1 MAIFDKD
8 RLSDLL
14 QDDLTLRSVEESI
27 YSVFPTNEHGNEY
40 DSQFGFFYDLIA
52 CNPIYNRL
60 IWGYPINVFRK
71 MAKDALYSSSKGCV
85 LDLACGSLAFT
96 VNIYAQYND
105 RPVVLM
111 DQSLKMLKM
120 AKTRLIKAKGSVP
133 ENIIFLHSD
142 ALHLP
147 FKQNTFDTVI
157 SQNLLHCLQETLPLL
172 DQLQNVLTKNG
183 MAYFSTLVKSRR
195 WADKYLQGLANSG
208 KLVSRTVN
216 DHRKYFNRLDFVT
229 IYETIG
235 SLLLIQCRNKD
246 DAV

>member
-8 RLSDLL
+8 SLCDVL
-14 QDDLTLRSVEESI
+14 QDDLTLRSVEDRI
-27 YSVFPTNEHGNEY
+27 YSVFSTDEYGNEY

-60 IWGYPINVFRK
+60 IWGYPINVFRN
-71 MAKDALYSSSKGCV
+71 MAKEALYSSCDGCV

-105 RPVVLM
+105 RPVILM

-120 AKTRLIKAKGSVP
+120 AKDRLIKAKGNVP

-147 FKQNTFDTVI
+147 FRQDTFDTVI
-157 SQNLLHCLQETLPLL
+157 SQNLLHCLQDTVPLL
-172 DQLQNVLTKNG
+172 EQLQNVLTKNG
-183 MAYFSTLVKSRR
+183 MAYFSTLVKKHR
-195 WADKYLQGLANSG
+195 WADKYLQGLANSD

-216 DHRKYFNRLDFVT
+216 DHRKNFNQLDFVT
-229 IYETIG
+229 TYETIG
-235 SLLLIQCRNKD
+235 SLLLIQCKK
-246 DAV
+246 

>member
-8 RLSDLL
+8 SLCDVL
-14 QDDLTLRSVEESI
+14 QDDLTLRSVEDRI
-27 YSVFPTNEHGNEY
+27 YSVFSTDEYGNEY

-60 IWGYPINVFRK
+60 IWGYPINVFRN
-71 MAKDALYSSSKGCV
+71 MAKEALYSSCDGCV

-105 RPVVLM
+105 RPVILM

-120 AKTRLIKAKGSVP
+120 AKDRLIKAKGNVP

-147 FKQNTFDTVI
+147 FRQNTFDTVI
-157 SQNLLHCLQETLPLL
+157 SQNLLHCLQDTVPLL
-172 DQLQNVLTKNG
+172 EQLQNVLTKNG
-183 MAYFSTLVKSRR
+183 MAYFSTLVKKHR
-195 WADKYLQGLANSG
+195 WADKYLQGLANSD

-216 DHRKYFNRLDFVT
+216 DHRKNFNQLDFVT
-229 IYETIG
+229 TYETIG
-235 SLLLIQCRNKD
+235 SLLLIQCKK
-246 DAV
+246 